1 MAQCYSNILR
11 LLFLIL
17 VFAPIAPLSS
27 ALGVLALVLN
37 YWTDKILL
45 LRRHSRPRLL
55 SEELSEYVVAWLPL
69 IILAYATSNF
79 VLCYH
84 QPARNR
90 VAPSIAFGIAILY
103 WLLPVKLLVRRRPIE
118 DNAELKAHI
127 LPSYYN
133 DYSSNA
139 PYFTEDYARANP
151 VTAHQGWSQWLEL
164 VEAQLSRE
172 QRDSVE
178 RRSQVPTPPRRTLY
192 LERIHDYAVR
202 ISAISPTNRP
212 IRGHHFSTPLLELV
226 PKSPSNPFPASIK
239 EEDTARPLAPSH
251 T

>member
-1 MAQCYSNILR
+1 MAQLYANIIR

-37 YWTDKILL
+37 YWTDKVML

-55 SEELSEYVVAWLPL
+55 SEDLSEYVVAWLPL
-69 IILAYATSNF
+69 LILAYATSNF
-79 VLCYH
+79 VLCYY
-84 QPARNR
+84 QPTCNK

-103 WLLPVKLLVRRRPIE
+103 WLLPVKLLVRRKPIE
-118 DNAELKAHI
+118 DNAELKDHI

-133 DYSSNA
+133 DYASNA
-139 PYFTEDYARANP
+139 PYFTEDYARTNP

-164 VEAQLSRE
+164 VDAQLTRE
-172 QRDSVE
+172 QRESIE
-178 RRSQVPTPPRRTLY
+178 RPSQVPAPPRRIPY
-192 LERIHDYAVR
+192 LERIYDYAVR
-202 ISAISPTNRP
+202 VSAVSPANRP
-212 IRGHHFSTPLLELV
+212 IRGHRFSTPLLELI
-226 PKSPSNPFPASIK
+226 PKSPSNPFPSIK
-239 EEDTARPLAPSH
+239 EEDTARALVPSS